1 MTMHLRTRFSLILL
15 SVSALLSP
23 LASAQYAG
31 SSNAATYRSVAD
43 VLKNPIDDAPVVLE
57 GHIIKQVGKKKYI
70 FSDGTAEIRVEVD
83 QKYFPTT
90 PINEKTKVQIRGE
103 IEKDFLQSPE
113 IDIEYLAIIK

>member
-1 MTMHLRTRFSLILL
+1 MRLRTRFSLMLL
-15 SVSALLSP
+15 SVFALHSP
-23 LASAQYAG
+23 LASAQYIGPSTAP
-31 SSNAATYRSVAD
+31 TYRSVAD
-43 VLKNPIDDAPVVLE
+43 VLKNPIDDSPVVLE

-83 QKYFPTT
+83 QKYFPTN

-103 IEKDFLQSPE
+103 IEMDFLQSPE

>member
-1 MTMHLRTRFSLILL
+1 MHLRSSFSFILL
-15 SVSALLSP
+15 IVFVLHSP
-23 LASAQYAG
+23 FASAQYVG
-31 SSNAATYRSVAD
+31 PSTVPTYRSVAD
-43 VLKNPIDDAPVVLE
+43 ILKNPIDDAPVILE
-57 GHIIKQVGKKKYI
+57 GHIIKQVGKKKYT

-90 PINEKTKVQIRGE
+90 PINEKTKVLIRGE